1 MLACGYMENSSPRR
15 AWLISRWPVGDGGV
29 LGAGPRTAR
38 RAASISSTLA
48 SSCSIRRITSART
61 ERPRVAHS
69 SFEAALERVRNIA

>member
-1 MLACGYMENSSPRR
+1 MLAGGYVEHSSPSRG
-15 AWLISRWPVGDGGV
+15 WLISRWPVGDGSV

-48 SSCSIRRITSART
+48 SSCSIRRLTSARM

-69 SFEAALERVRNIA
+69 SLEAALERVQNIA